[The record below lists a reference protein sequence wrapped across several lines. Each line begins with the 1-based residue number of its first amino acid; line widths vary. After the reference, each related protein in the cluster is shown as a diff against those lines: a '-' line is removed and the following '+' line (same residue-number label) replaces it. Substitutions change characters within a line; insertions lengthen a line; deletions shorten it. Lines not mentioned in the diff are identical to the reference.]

1 MGDIREADLLLAD
14 EESLSKLD
22 EHRGWKPRWLVTLI
36 STAAVAL
43 FVVVATVRGTTGKG
57 KPEMLCAARN
67 CYSASEGRLAFPQLS
82 ESDIPEGSCSRPST
96 FCSRDDDHIEY
107 HDCDG
112 DEVLDPFCNSAEKLK
127 FGFLSSAN
135 GCRNNW
141 PNGLCQNQDEPSYIA
156 SLRAVPSPSNEI
168 TIIHFNDVYQL
179 AGVFEHGIRKG
190 GMSRAAYVIEQARKR
205 NPERT
210 FVVFAGDLL
219 SPSVLSDLFE
229 GEQMVDIL
237 NFLNLTAA
245 SLGNHE
251 FDFGVETLRKRIQ
264 ESRFVWLN
272 TNLLDEAGALFPG
285 TQHHK
290 IIDIP
295 FSPRWSEG
303 GDVKTTRVCLFGVAY
318 DVRETMFK
326 DRHRVNYVD
335 ALAAAQKEAK
345 ILRDEHQCKVVL
357 ALTHQFAS
365 EDCKL
370 SKALGKS
377 VDLIL
382 GGHDHSTE
390 LKTVCGHAPYVKA
403 DSDLKTQWKMKLLL
417 TDEGTVDSVEG
428 ELITLTDFD
437 PFSVGVHNKVVHWE
451 ERGSAELAKKIG
463 CSSAPLDAVTRHVR
477 QRETN
482 AGDFVADAVKN
493 MHRTQVALINGGTI
507 RGDKVFAAGDLSK
520 EIVTELHPFGNG
532 IVKIYATGAE
542 IKNYIDDSLK
552 CYDTFCGNFVNPA
565 GLRYTF
571 DPAAQHGQRVKSL
584 TFDDGR
590 PIPDDASLTVALTD
604 FMLSTSALSSNRFY
618 NMVTVNDAVP
628 LVQALFAAAANV
640 ANFSVAVFP
649 EVQHLHGIVHD
660 KWPFRLDIDTEYQD
674 WILVAVCTLVSCI
687 WCLPCICGRLNYRAS
702 RSFSSFVYTRLHVY
716 FCVATYLN
724 VFILVF
730 TIGVLPD
737 WTVNQF
743 CVYFVGFVDWV
754 LIHTAKLITSLSI
767 LFAFY
772 VVFRF
777 RNKIAIATGLEHITL
792 IRFNWRDLFGL
803 RSRQR
808 PIEVF
813 IWKVEGLQSAS
824 SKFTKP
830 NDLFVECH
838 MGYNEPMRTRV
849 HNNAGSEA
857 VIRESFQLNIDE
869 NSPDT
874 LMTLLAKD
882 QSLLTNSE
890 IARLTLSTREL
901 CGIEDQTGKRRSTF
915 SYDEDS
921 FLELSLNPSGKIWI
935 AVAPVD
941 EAAEEERSLLLQEDS
956 LLPC

>member
-1 MGDIREADLLLAD
+1 M
-14 EESLSKLD
+14 
-22 EHRGWKPRWLVTLI
+22 W
-36 STAAVAL
+36 
-43 FVVVATVRGTTGKG
+43 
-57 KPEMLCAARN
+57 
-67 CYSASEGRLAFPQLS
+67 
-82 ESDIPEGSCSRPST
+82 
-96 FCSRDDDHIEY
+96 
-107 HDCDG
+107 
-112 DEVLDPFCNSAEKLK
+112 
-127 FGFLSSAN
+127 
-135 GCRNNW
+135 
-141 PNGLCQNQDEPSYIA
+141 
-156 SLRAVPSPSNEI
+156 
-168 TIIHFNDVYQL
+168 
-179 AGVFEHGIRKG
+179 
-190 GMSRAAYVIEQARKR
+190 
-205 NPERT
+205 
-210 FVVFAGDLL
+210 
-219 SPSVLSDLFE
+219 
-229 GEQMVDIL
+229 
-237 NFLNLTAA
+237 
-245 SLGNHE
+245 
-251 FDFGVETLRKRIQ
+251 
-264 ESRFVWLN
+264 
-272 TNLLDEAGALFPG
+272 
-285 TQHHK
+285 
-290 IIDIP
+290 
-295 FSPRWSEG
+295 
-303 GDVKTTRVCLFGVAY
+303 
-318 DVRETMFK
+318 
-326 DRHRVNYVD
+326 
-335 ALAAAQKEAK
+335 
-345 ILRDEHQCKVVL
+345 
-357 ALTHQFAS
+357 
-365 EDCKL
+365 
-370 SKALGKS
+370 
-377 VDLIL
+377 
-382 GGHDHSTE
+382 
-390 LKTVCGHAPYVKA
+390 
-403 DSDLKTQWKMKLLL
+403 
-417 TDEGTVDSVEG
+417 
-428 ELITLTDFD
+428 
-437 PFSVGVHNKVVHWE
+437 
-451 ERGSAELAKKIG
+451 
-463 CSSAPLDAVTRHVR
+463 
-477 QRETN
+477 
-482 AGDFVADAVKN
+482 
-493 MHRTQVALINGGTI
+493 
-507 RGDKVFAAGDLSK
+507 
-520 EIVTELHPFGNG
+520 
-532 IVKIYATGAE
+532 
-542 IKNYIDDSLK
+542 
-552 CYDTFCGNFVNPA
+552 
-565 GLRYTF
+565 
-571 DPAAQHGQRVKSL
+571 
-584 TFDDGR
+584 
-590 PIPDDASLTVALTD
+590 
-604 FMLSTSALSSNRFY
+604 STSAWQFFPKSSISSHI
-618 NMVTVNDAVP
+618 AVS
-628 LVQALFAAAANV
+628 AA
-640 ANFSVAVFP
+640 
-649 EVQHLHGIVHD
+649 HGIVHD